1 MFKVS
6 FKGNFKKVETFN
18 DKATIVTLVGILTY
32 PNGIWDITDSTISN
46 WMFLHPS
53 IDVKWGEPPITNNS
67 FRLEF
72 SGKSICAKGDTFD
85 KVLGERIA
93 ESRAKIKLYKFMTT
107 LCSKLLNDL
116 YVKMYG
122 NGELVRVNE
131 NHNEPP
137 KDCIQLA
144 YMKYKTLWSKE
155 LKHLND
161 LLDKV

>member
-6 FKGNFKKVETFN
+6 FKDNFKKVETFN
-18 DKATIVTLVGILTY
+18 DKAIVVTLVGILTY
-32 PNGIWDITDSTISN
+32 PDRVWGITYYTICN
-46 WMFLHPS
+46 WMYKHSSL
-53 IDVKWGEPPITNNS
+53 DVKWENPHVMDPL

-72 SGKSICAKGDTFD
+72 SGKAICAEEDTFD
-85 KVLGERIA
+85 KVIGERIA

-144 YMKYKTLWSKE
+144 YMKYKNLWSRE
-155 LKHLND
+155 IEHLND
-161 LLDKV
+161 LLSKA

>member
-6 FKGNFKKVETFN
+6 FKGNFRKIKTFN
-18 DKATIVTLVGILTY
+18 NKDTIVTLVGSLTY
-32 PNGIWDITDSTISN
+32 PDRVWGVTHYIIRN
-46 WMFLHPS
+46 WMYTHPS
-53 IDVKWGEPPITNNS
+53 IDVKWENPHVINPL

-72 SGKSICAKGDTFD
+72 SGESSCVKGDTFN
-85 KVLGERIA
+85 KVIGERIA

>member
-6 FKGNFKKVETFN
+6 FKDDFKKVETFN
-18 DKATIVTLVGILTY
+18 DKDTIVTLVGFLNY
-32 PNGIWDITDSTISN
+32 PNEIWDVTVDNIVN
-46 WMFLHPS
+46 WMLLHS
-53 IDVKWGEPPITNNS
+53 SVDVKWREPGTDT

-72 SGKSICAKGDTFD
+72 SGKSVCAEEDTYD
-85 KVLGERIA
+85 KILGERIA

-107 LCSKLLNDL
+107 LCSKIMNDL

-122 NGELVRVNE
+122 NGELMRVNE

-144 YMKYKTLWSKE
+144 YMKYKNLWSRE
-155 LKHLND
+155 MKHLND
-161 LLDKV
+161 LLDKT